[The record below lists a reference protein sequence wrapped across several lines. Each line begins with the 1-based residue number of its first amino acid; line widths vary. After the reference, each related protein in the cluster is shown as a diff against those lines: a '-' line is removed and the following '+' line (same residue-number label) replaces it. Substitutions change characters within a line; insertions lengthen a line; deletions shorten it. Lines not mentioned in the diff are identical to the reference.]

1 MLPVSLDL
9 PFMIAP
15 LVFSNVYS
23 CKCLILNLKYYYSLK
38 FVPVSNI
45 LITTEYY
52 ATFCS
57 SFPPP
62 PPPPPQPRQNACD
75 VSTDSPACAMC
86 AQGCLMF
93 HNDYILF
100 LVELISL
107 YYNRM
112 LLIGV

>member
-62 PPPPPQPRQNACD
+62 QNACD